1 VAAFAFALVAPVA
14 GCGSDKEERGLTDFP
29 EEATP
34 ESAEAMAETE
44 KDRDEEMAHDL
55 SGE

>member
-29 EEATP
+29 EQATP